1 MNEIKQITKPTTK
14 IIAGAYKG
22 KVLSLPS
29 LDVTRSSKAV
39 LKESVFN
46 VLQFDIIDKIF
57 IESFAGSGS
66 IGLEAISRGAKRA
79 YFIELDKKS
88 YSILVKNCKSINIE
102 KCQTIQGNAFVQTPL
117 ILEFL
122 KNSNETFDLIFID
135 ADKENYP
142 EYLQL
147 VKPRMKSGSV
157 LMIDNVLWYGKVLDE
172 KGNKQTEQIK
182 LVNKLV
188 AEDADFENVIL
199 PLRDGI
205 HLVRKK

>member
-22 KVLSLPS
+22 KVLNVPS

-122 KNSNETFDLIFID
+122 KNS
-135 ADKENYP
+135 KE
-142 EYLQL
+142 E
-147 VKPRMKSGSV
+147 
-157 LMIDNVLWYGKVLDE
+157 
-172 KGNKQTEQIK
+172 
-182 LVNKLV
+182 
-188 AEDADFENVIL
+188 VIL
-199 PLRDGI
+199 YVDPPFDFREGMEDIYDKSFRMIENIENSNIFKIIIEHESKLEVPKILGKFS
-205 HLVRKK
+205 LEKTRKFGKSSLSYFSYKD

>member
-122 KNSNETFDLIFID
+122 KNSKEEIILYVDPPFDFREGMEDIYDKSFRMIENIENNNIFKIIIEHES
-135 ADKENYP
+135 KLEVPKILGKFNL
-142 EYLQL
+142 E
-147 VKPRMKSGSV
+147 KTRKFGKSS
-157 LMIDNVLWYGKVLDE
+157 LSYFSYKD
-172 KGNKQTEQIK
+172 
-182 LVNKLV
+182 
-188 AEDADFENVIL
+188 
-199 PLRDGI
+199 
-205 HLVRKK
+205 

>member
-14 IIAGAYKG
+14 IIAGTYKG

-122 KNSNETFDLIFID
+122 KNS
-135 ADKENYP
+135 KE
-142 EYLQL
+142 E
-147 VKPRMKSGSV
+147 
-157 LMIDNVLWYGKVLDE
+157 
-172 KGNKQTEQIK
+172 
-182 LVNKLV
+182 
-188 AEDADFENVIL
+188 VIL
-199 PLRDGI
+199 YVDPPFDFREGMEDIYDKSFRMIENIENSNIFKIIIEHESKLEVPKILGKFS
-205 HLVRKK
+205 LEKTRKFGKSSLSYFSYKD

>member
-1 MNEIKQITKPTTK
+1 MKEAKPTTK

-22 KVLSLPS
+22 KILDLPS

-79 YFIELDKKS
+79 YFIELDKNS
-88 YSILVKNCKSINIE
+88 YSILLKNCKKVDIE

-117 ILEFL
+117 ILDFL
-122 KNSNETFDLIFID
+122 KHSKDEIVLYVDPPFAYRDGMDDIYYKSFRMIENIESNNIFKIIIEHES
-135 ADKENYP
+135 KLEVP
-142 EYLQL
+142 
-147 VKPRMKSGSV
+147 
-157 LMIDNVLWYGKVLDE
+157 KVLGKFSLE
-172 KGNKQTEQIK
+172 KT
-182 LVNKLV
+182 
-188 AEDADFENVIL
+188 
-199 PLRDGI
+199 
-205 HLVRKK
+205 RKFGKSSLSYYSYTI

>member
-1 MNEIKQITKPTTK
+1 MNETKQITKPTTK
-14 IIAGAYKG
+14 IIAGTYKG

-122 KNSNETFDLIFID
+122 KNS
-135 ADKENYP
+135 KE
-142 EYLQL
+142 E
-147 VKPRMKSGSV
+147 
-157 LMIDNVLWYGKVLDE
+157 
-172 KGNKQTEQIK
+172 
-182 LVNKLV
+182 
-188 AEDADFENVIL
+188 VIL
-199 PLRDGI
+199 YVDPPFDFREGMEDIYDKSFRMIENIENNNIFKIIIEHESKLEVPKILGKFS
-205 HLVRKK
+205 LEKTRKFGKSSLSYFSYKD

>member
-1 MNEIKQITKPTTK
+1 MKEAKPTTK

-22 KVLSLPS
+22 KILDLPS

-79 YFIELDKKS
+79 YFIELDKNS
-88 YSILVKNCKSINIE
+88 YSILLRNCKKIDIE

-117 ILEFL
+117 ILDFL
-122 KNSNETFDLIFID
+122 KNSKDEIVLYVDPPFD
-135 ADKENYP
+135 Y
-142 EYLQL
+142 
-147 VKPRMKSGSV
+147 
-157 LMIDNVLWYGKVLDE
+157 
-172 KGNKQTEQIK
+172 
-182 LVNKLV
+182 
-188 AEDADFENVIL
+188 
-199 PLRDGI
+199 RDGMEDI
-205 HLVRKK
+205 YDKSFRMIENIESDNIFKIIIEHESKLEVPKILGKFSLEKTRKFGKSSLSYYSYTI

>member
-1 MNEIKQITKPTTK
+1 MREQKPTTK

-122 KNSNETFDLIFID
+122 KNS
-135 ADKENYP
+135 KE
-142 EYLQL
+142 E
-147 VKPRMKSGSV
+147 
-157 LMIDNVLWYGKVLDE
+157 
-172 KGNKQTEQIK
+172 
-182 LVNKLV
+182 
-188 AEDADFENVIL
+188 VIL
-199 PLRDGI
+199 YVDPPFDFREGMEDIYDKSFRMIENIENSNIFKIIIEHESKLEVPKILGKFS
-205 HLVRKK
+205 LEKTRKFGKSSLSYFSYKD

>member
-122 KNSNETFDLIFID
+122 KNS
-135 ADKENYP
+135 KE
-142 EYLQL
+142 E
-147 VKPRMKSGSV
+147 
-157 LMIDNVLWYGKVLDE
+157 
-172 KGNKQTEQIK
+172 
-182 LVNKLV
+182 
-188 AEDADFENVIL
+188 VIL
-199 PLRDGI
+199 YVDPPFDFREGMEDIYDKSFRMIENIESDNIFKIIIEHESKLEVPKILGKFS
-205 HLVRKK
+205 LEKTRKFGKSSLSYFSYKD

>member
-122 KNSNETFDLIFID
+122 KNS
-135 ADKENYP
+135 KE
-142 EYLQL
+142 E
-147 VKPRMKSGSV
+147 
-157 LMIDNVLWYGKVLDE
+157 
-172 KGNKQTEQIK
+172 
-182 LVNKLV
+182 
-188 AEDADFENVIL
+188 VIL
-199 PLRDGI
+199 YVDPPFDYREGMEDIYDKSFRMIENIENNNIFKIIIEHESKLEVPKILGKFS
-205 HLVRKK
+205 LEKTRKFGKSSLSYFSYKD